1 MATEVMTKTK
11 SGRGGVTSYMSA
23 AMIRKKIIMMILG
36 LVIGLMFLFPLYWL
50 AINSFKTDLEVF
62 SGLTFY
68 PHKFTVDPW
77 LEQLTS
83 RDFLASLRNS
93 FLIASISMSISF
105 VLGVSAAYGLARFAI
120 RGKAGVLLI
129 FLVTQMMP
137 SSLLLTPLFLTFSK
151 AGLLNSFGA
160 PAMAI
165 ASGSVPFIVITLRPY
180 FARLPKSL
188 DDAARIDGC
197 SVFGSFVRIMLPV
210 IRTGL
215 ITIVVISF
223 LHGWNDLIYSMTFN
237 VNDSMRPL
245 TANIYKYMDKYGT
258 KWNFI
263 MAYGMIL
270 VIPVTLMFTFL
281 QKYIVG
287 GLAAGS
293 VKE

>member
-23 AMIRKKIIMMILG
+23 AMIRKKIIMMVLG

-68 PHKFTVDPW
+68 PHKFTVTPW